1 MANDPTRELENTCM
15 LVSDS
20 NEVGNQLDSKKL
32 EYGTLAEL
40 AQDNLFKKYLDMSR
54 YLTKN
59 QYEVYK
65 GLLEDEYNRLDALYN
80 TIPKDPKL
88 RAVHGQVILVE
99 TGNLPNG
106 YSPVQWIQEN
116 WEIPLGFQL
125 RQIPNCMLRG
135 VLDATEKNSNSTVLP
150 VENTSNQEV
159 MLKSV
164 NVPPHM
170 HHSSITKDA
179 NITTMWGDSSE
190 QTKYVQGNTIL
201 DMFYNDSMDNGLQD
215 NELQGTSDQFHVNY
229 AGKNDGTGTE
239 LEDIGLNHD
248 NMPKYHAFYGYVV
261 QDPSVTNS

>member
-80 TIPKDPKL
+80 TIPKDLKPKL

-99 TGNLPNG
+99 TGNLPSG

-125 RQIPNCMLRG
+125 R
-135 VLDATEKNSNSTVLP
+135 
-150 VENTSNQEV
+150 
-159 MLKSV
+159 
-164 NVPPHM
+164 
-170 HHSSITKDA
+170 
-179 NITTMWGDSSE
+179 
-190 QTKYVQGNTIL
+190 
-201 DMFYNDSMDNGLQD
+201 
-215 NELQGTSDQFHVNY
+215 
-229 AGKNDGTGTE
+229 
-239 LEDIGLNHD
+239 
-248 NMPKYHAFYGYVV
+248 
-261 QDPSVTNS
+261 